1 MPYITKPEA
10 DEHAP
15 YYSTYI
21 RLVGEDVFAQLESQA
36 RTTPRLLAGLTED
49 QGLHRY
55 AAGKWS
61 VKEVIGHMADAER
74 VFAYRALRFGR
85 ADATELPGF
94 DENAWVPAGGFDRRP
109 VRELVGEFASV
120 RGATLALL
128 SSFDSD
134 ALLRRGTA
142 SGHPC
147 SVRALAAI
155 MAGHEAHH
163 VAILRERYGVG
174 S

>member
-1 MPYITKPEA
+1 MPYITKPDA

-15 YYSTYI
+15 YYGTYI

-36 RTTPRLLAGLTED
+36 RTTPQLLAGLSED
-49 QGLHRY
+49 KGLHRY
-55 AAGKWS
+55 APGKWS
-61 VKEVIGHMADAER
+61 VKEVIGHLADAER

-109 VRELVGEFASV
+109 VREMVGEFAAIRAAS
-120 RGATLALL
+120 LALFQ
-128 SSFDSD
+128 SFDSD

-142 SGHPC
+142 SGHPF

-155 MAGHEAHH
+155 IAGHEAHH
-163 VAILRERYGVG
+163 VALLRERYSVG
-174 S
+174 N